1 MRLLVVTPH
10 FQPDTA
16 PTGDVVALVVEA
28 LGRLGHESHVVT
40 SLPWYADHAVA
51 DGWQGSPWRTGRHE
65 HGTVT
70 RLHPFPADK
79 TSLVARSLGYLG
91 FSGLTAAAAVG
102 AKGSFDAV
110 LALSPPL
117 TLAVAGWL
125 AAERHRCPL
134 ILDIQDVFPD
144 VAIEVG
150 AITSPPVIDLFRHL
164 ERFCYGR
171 AAAVRVLSGD
181 LAANVGAK
189 VARMRRPPRVEVIPN
204 PVDTTA
210 LTPASRDTP
219 YRHELGLGDATVFM
233 YAGNLGHSQS
243 LDLVVEAARRHANRS
258 DIAYVVNGGGVMA
271 DHMARAAA
279 DLPNLTVVGYQPAER
294 VPEVLATADV
304 HLVLLKA
311 GLGASSVPSKAFSAL
326 AASRPLI
333 AAIDT
338 GTEVAN
344 VVAEAG
350 AGLAVPPDD
359 PDALVAAVECLADD
373 PGARRQM
380 GELGRAWISQRRS
393 PAAVATA
400 FAALAEDLA
409 IG

>member
-10 FQPDTA
+10 FRPDTA
-16 PTGDVVALVVEA
+16 PTGDVVAMVVEA
-28 LGRLGHESHVVT
+28 LGHMGHEAHVVT
-40 SLPWYADHAVA
+40 SLPWYEHHAVA
-51 DGWQGSPWRTGRHE
+51 DGWKGNPWRTGRHE
-65 HGTVT
+65 HGPIT
-70 RLHPFPADK
+70 RLHPFPTDK
-79 TSLVARSLGYLG
+79 TSLAARSLGYLG
-91 FSGLTAAAAVG
+91 FSAMAAGGAVG
-102 AKGSFDAV
+102 ARGPFDAV

-134 ILDIQDVFPD
+134 IVDIQDVFPD
-144 VAIEVG
+144 VAIQVG
-150 AITSPPVIDLFRHL
+150 AVNSPLLIDLFRHL

-171 AAAVRVLSGD
+171 AAAVRVLSND
-181 LAANVGAK
+181 LADNVGAK

-204 PVDTTA
+204 PVDTA
-210 LTPASRDTP
+210 AITPAPRDTA
-219 YRHELGLGDATVFM
+219 YRRELGLGDATVFM

-243 LDLVVEAARRHANRS
+243 LDLVIEGARRHADRS
-258 DIAYVVNGGGVMA
+258 DIAYLVNGGGVMA

-304 HLVLLKA
+304 HLVLLKT
-311 GLGASSVPSKAFSAL
+311 GLGSSSVPSKAFSAL
-326 AASRPLI
+326 AAGRPLI
-333 AAIDT
+333 AAIDPD
-338 GTEVAN
+338 TEVAN

-359 PDALVAAVECLADD
+359 TDAFVTAVEHLADD
-373 PGARRQM
+373 PGTRLSM
-380 GELGRAWISQRRS
+380 GESGRSWISQCRS
-393 PAAVATA
+393 PAAVAGA

-409 IG
+409 AR

>member
-16 PTGDVVALVVEA
+16 PTGDVVAVVVDA
-28 LGRLGHESHVVT
+28 LGQMGHESHVVT
-40 SLPWYADHAVA
+40 SLPWYEHHAVA
-51 DGWQGSPWRTGRHE
+51 DGWQGSPWRTGRHDQ
-65 HGTVT
+65 GTIT
-70 RLHPFPADK
+70 RLHPFPTDK
-79 TSLVARSLGYLG
+79 TNLGARGLGYLG
-91 FSGLTAAAAVG
+91 FSTMAAGAAVG
-102 AKGSFDAV
+102 AKGPFDAV

-150 AITSPPVIDLFRHL
+150 AITSPPLKDLFRHL

-171 AAAVRVLSGD
+171 AAAVRVLSDD
-181 LAANVGAK
+181 LAANVEAK
-189 VARMRRPPRVEVIPN
+189 VARMRRPPRIEVIPN

-210 LTPASRDTP
+210 PTPTGSDTA
-219 YRHELGLGDATVFM
+219 YRRELGLGDATVFM

-243 LDLVVEAARRHANRS
+243 LDLVIEGARRHADRS
-258 DIAYVVNGGGVMA
+258 DIAYLVNGGGVMA

-279 DLPNLTVVGYQPAER
+279 DLPNLTVVGYQPPER

-311 GLGASSVPSKAFSAL
+311 GLGSSSVPSKAFSAL
-326 AASRPLI
+326 AAGRPLI
-333 AAIDT
+333 ASIDP
-338 GTEVAN
+338 GTEVAK

-350 AGLAVPPDD
+350 AGLAVPPED
-359 PDALVAAVECLADD
+359 PDAFVTAVERLADD
-373 PGARRQM
+373 PDTRHSM
-380 GELGRAWISQRRS
+380 GESGAAWISQRRS
-393 PAAVATA
+393 PAAVAAA
-400 FAALAEDLA
+400 FTALAEDLTA
-409 IG
+409 G